1 MDGEMFGSGHWGG
14 SFPYASIPK
23 ESQFVF
29 DAKASPL
36 QLQLFGSAAVPAVG
50 STGYYNY
57 IANNHLSAMN
67 QERNTNNDVGHEK
80 QLNLQMSLNYFPV
93 ENLDRL
99 ARIGNPSAVS
109 TGLRLSYEN
118 NEHTSITSGSGNM
131 SSLPIMASF
140 VDEVMAE
147 LDKENKEFNCYFGL
161 QVEQLVKCMKD
172 VKQRQMVE
180 FLASLERGVGKKL
193 KEKELEVE
201 AMNRKSKE
209 LNEQIRQVALE
220 VQSWQSVALHN
231 QSVANSMK
239 SKLMQMVAHSSNLT
253 REGSGDSEV
262 DNTASSQNVN
272 AVPGGFFQSGLLGI
286 NSMADGGLGAC
297 RLCRMKEAAV
307 LVMPCRHLCLCA
319 DCEKNAD
326 VCPICRFPKSCS
338 VEINMS

>member
-1 MDGEMFGSGHWGG
+1 MCLDLITFVQHPMMVCAVPRGTTFGPTGMMVKSHLTVKIILLLHLFFLFTRFIDRWDWQFCFITLCPCSLVFSVMHGG
-14 SFPYASIPK
+14 ICSSYCSSLACGVLLYSCHVTYFLSFSCYAQNKLIYMY
-23 ESQFVF
+23 
-29 DAKASPL
+29 L
-36 QLQLFGSAAVPAVG
+36 IIYAVPAVG

-161 QVEQLVKCMKD
+161 QV
-172 VKQRQMVE
+172 
-180 FLASLERGVGKKL
+180 F
-193 KEKELEVE
+193 
-201 AMNRKSKE
+201 
-209 LNEQIRQVALE
+209 
-220 VQSWQSVALHN
+220 
-231 QSVANSMK
+231 
-239 SKLMQMVAHSSNLT
+239 
-253 REGSGDSEV
+253 
-262 DNTASSQNVN
+262 N
-272 AVPGGFFQSGLLGI
+272 AYFI
-286 NSMADGGLGAC
+286 
-297 RLCRMKEAAV
+297 
-307 LVMPCRHLCLCA
+307 H
-319 DCEKNAD
+319 
-326 VCPICRFPKSCS
+326 
-338 VEINMS
+338 